1 MKTRLACAAL
11 LVMLSL
17 AAPAAPQSCPPE
29 DPTIVCG
36 YYCWNFECWGPA
48 PPTSACSAFG
58 AGCASADP
66 SEYCTCG
73 GGF

>member
-17 AAPAAPQSCPPE
+17 AAPAVPQSCPAE
-29 DPTIVCG
+29 DPTILCG
-36 YYCWNFECWGPA
+36 FYCWNFECWGPA
-48 PPTSACSAFG
+48 LPTSGCIANPGCISVDNAPACS
-58 AGCASADP
+58 
-66 SEYCTCG
+66 CG